1 MGVMPKQSEILRAA
15 TALLSLALPS
25 VGADWKPAPSTLTTP
40 WTAKVNPDHT
50 LPDYPRPQMERKQ
63 WANLNGLWEYAI
75 QDKDGQQP
83 RTFNGHILVP
93 FPIESSLS
101 GVKQPVTPEQRLWY
115 RRSFRVANPKDGHV
129 LLHFGA
135 VDWRAEVFV

>member
-1 MGVMPKQSEILRAA
+1 MMTLRGNLSGMGREMAA
-15 TALLSLALPS
+15 KRIGFVELAVTLFSVALPS
-25 VGADWKPAPSTLTTP
+25 VAADWKVAPSTLTTP
-40 WTAKVNPDHT
+40 WTAKVNPDHA

-83 RTFNGHILVP
+83 RTFTGHILVP

-101 GVKQPVTPEQRLWY
+101 GVKQAVTPEQRLWY
-115 RRSFRVANPKDGHV
+115 RRSFRAPKSRNGHV
-129 LLHFGA
+129 LLH
-135 VDWRAEVFV
+135 